1 MPEQPD
7 FSGAVPEG
15 ESHARALD
23 YLLAEEHRDEIPPDA
38 VTTRV
43 GAIEAGPEGESSRTK
58 LGFAAWLA
66 IAWIVLLVGAA
77 LLAPILPI
85 ADPRALQGTDKQ
97 LVAPLTH
104 GSILGTD
111 ANTRDVLS
119 RTIWGARSSLT
130 IGFGAVVLGFLVGGT
145 LGVLGGFFRGWIS
158 TSINYF
164 LDIFL
169 AFPQILLAIFIVSVF
184 AGSGGSG
191 GTRSPSDF
199 VIALA
204 LGIVAIPLL
213 ARITRASTLTWA
225 EREFVVAARAQG
237 AKSGRIIRRE
247 ILPNVLPAMYSIA
260 LLSLAVA
267 IIAEAGLAQLGIG
280 VALPKPSWGNI
291 IYEGRGNLA
300 EAPWLVYIP
309 SAFIFFTV
317 LSLNYLGDVLRARFD
332 VRESSL

>member
-15 ESHARALD
+15 ESHASALD
-23 YLLAEEHRDEIPPDA
+23 YLLEEEHRDEIPPDA

-43 GAIEAGPEGESSRTK
+43 GAIESGPEGESSKKK

-66 IAWIVLLVGAA
+66 IGWIL
-77 LLAPILPI
+77 LLAGSVILAPWLPI
-85 ADPRALQGTDKQ
+85 ANPNELGGIDKQ
-97 LVAPLTH
+97 LVAPFTH

-119 RTIWGARSSLT
+119 RTIWGARASLT
-130 IGFGAVVLGFLVGGT
+130 IGVGAVVIGFLVGGT
-145 LGVLGGFFRGWIS
+145 LGVLGGFFRGAIS
-158 TSINYF
+158 TAINYF

-169 AFPQILLAIFIVSVF
+169 AFPQLLLALFLVSVF
-184 AGSGGSG
+184 QNADWGGIKG
-191 GTRSPSDF
+191 RTAP

-204 LGIVAIPLL
+204 LGIVAIPIL
-213 ARITRASTLTWA
+213 ARIARASTLTWA
-225 EREFVVAARAQG
+225 EREFVIAARAQG

-260 LLSLAVA
+260 LLSIAVA
-267 IIAEAGLAQLGIG
+267 IITEAGLAVIGIG
-280 VALPKPSWGNI
+280 VALPTSSWGNI
-291 IYEGRGNLA
+291 IFEGRGNLA
-300 EAPWLVYIP
+300 EAPWLIYIP
-309 SAFIFFTV
+309 SGAIFFTV
-317 LSLNYLGDVLRARFD
+317 LSLNYLGDVLRARLD